1 MTTSTTPSAAY
12 RERLDARGAEA
23 QRLLRQERRISNA
36 RMVVFLAAV
45 AMGWFG
51 FDSGLFSAWWA
62 MVPVVAFVALVVT
75 HERIVAERVH
85 AERAAAFYAQGLTR
99 IEDRWMGAGN
109 RGDVFLDAK
118 HPYAADLDIFGAG
131 SLFERLC
138 TARTRS
144 GEELLARWLIEAGG
158 VEEIR
163 NRQAAVT
170 ELTPQLDLREALALA
185 GEDVRVGLD
194 IDILSRWSS
203 AAPLPHLALYR
214 GTAVAA
220 VALGI
225 LCGVCWGLGASALPF
240 LIAAVGIGLVACHL
254 RVHVHRIVHAVQH
267 PSRDLAVFSELLC
280 LLESQTFTA
289 AKLKSL
295 RACLDTEGEA
305 ASRRCARLRRLV
317 HLLDAM
323 KNQVFAPLG
332 ILILW
337 ETHLALAIEAWRVR
351 YGAAVGEWLRAVS
364 EIEVLCALA
373 TFAYEN
379 PDAVFPTLS
388 EGDPCFDAEGLG
400 HPLLTAAGCVRN
412 DVHLGAMG
420 LDAQPRTLI
429 VSGSNMSGKSTLLRA
444 VGINAVLAFAGAPVR
459 ARRLH
464 LSRLNVGASIRT
476 LDSLQEGTSRFYAE
490 IKRIRQLM
498 DLANGSPPLLFLLD
512 EVLHGT
518 NSHDRGIGA
527 EAVVRGFLE
536 RGAIG
541 LVTTHDLALARVA
554 DALAPVTANV
564 HFEDHLEDGEM
575 RFDYKMRAGV
585 VTHSNALAL
594 MRAVGLDV

>member
-1 MTTSTTPSAAY
+1 
-12 RERLDARGAEA
+12 
-23 QRLLRQERRISNA
+23 
-36 RMVVFLAAV
+36 MVAFLAAV
-45 AMGWFG
+45 AIGWLG

-62 MVPVVAFVALVVT
+62 AVPVAGFVALVVT
-75 HERIVAERVH
+75 HERIIGERVH

-99 IEDRWMGAGN
+99 IEDRWMGTGN
-109 RGDVFLDAK
+109 RGEAFLDAK

-144 GEELLARWLIEAGG
+144 GEDLLARWLLEPAG

-163 NRQAAVT
+163 SRQAAVD
-170 ELTPQLDLREALALA
+170 ELTPRLDLREALALA

-194 IDILSRWSS
+194 IDILTRWSS

-214 GTAVAA
+214 AGAVAV
-220 VALGI
+220 VALVI
-225 LCGVCWGLGASALPF
+225 LCAVLWRLGAGAVPF
-240 LIAAVGIGLVACHL
+240 VVAVVTLAFFA
-254 RVHVHRIVHAVQH
+254 RHVRTHVQRIVHAVQH
-267 PSRDLAVFSELLC
+267 PSRDLGVFAALLC
-280 LLESQTFTA
+280 LLEAQRFA
-289 AKLKSL
+289 APKLKSL
-295 RACLDTEGEA
+295 RARLDTDGEA
-305 ASRRCARLRRLV
+305 ASQRSARLRRLV

-323 KNQVFAPLG
+323 KNQLFAPLG
-332 ILILW
+332 VLILW

-364 EIEVLCALA
+364 EIEALCALA

-379 PDAVFPTLS
+379 PDAVFPSFS
-388 EGDPCFDAEGLG
+388 EGDPCFDAEALG
-400 HPLLTAAGCVRN
+400 HPLLSAAACIRN
-412 DVHLGAMG
+412 DVRLGAG
-420 LDAQPRTLI
+420 RDGTQPRALV

-464 LSRLNVGASIRT
+464 LSPLNVGASIRT

-498 DLANGSPPLLFLLD
+498 DLAKGPPPLLFLLD

-554 DALAPVTANV
+554 DSLAPITANV
-564 HFEDHLEDGEM
+564 HFEDHLEHGEM
-575 RFDYKMRAGV
+575 RFDYKMHAGV

-594 MRAVGLDV
+594 MRAVGLEV